1 MATHKTITRRGFLK
15 GAGAA
20 AAVGFPTVIP
30 STALGDRDRPAPSE
44 RINMGFVGV
53 GGQGSGDMGG
63 FLGFPQVQGLAVCD
77 VDKNHRDR
85 AKKTVDVFKAE
96 KQAGT
101 IDVPGSPYVA
111 DSQGRIYFAEEEG
124 FPKVVRYTVVK
135 N

>member
-1 MATHKTITRRGFLK
+1 MGRGF
-15 GAGAA
+15 
-20 AAVGFPTVIP
+20 V
-30 STALGDRDRPAPSE
+30 STAAHIVQSGE
-44 RINMGFVGV
+44 CVFVV
-53 GGQGSGDMGG
+53 FQNPD
-63 FLGFPQVQGLAVCD
+63 P
-77 VDKNHRDR
+77 R

-124 FPKVVRYTVVK
+124 FPKVVRYAVVK